1 MTINKSNK
9 ISSVILMLVL
19 CLVSFLG
26 CSKEKVEK
34 ASLDNRKGKETI
46 VLLDPG
52 FGTTRFLNS
61 VASYILENG
70 YEYKTEISNGSVAMT
85 FQALRK
91 GDIDVHMDIAKEAY
105 EPYKEAHESGDL
117 VELGTSYRSEMG
129 LYVPTYIIKGD
140 PERGIEPIA
149 PDLKSIYDLPK
160 YWKIFK
166 DIEDPNKGLIYSGV
180 AGWHADDIIRAK
192 MDSYNLKEKFNLLT
206 PGSETAVI
214 GSIAEAY
221 EKGKAWVGFYYTP
234 TWVCTKYDMTLLEDA
249 PYKPELYTE
258 EAKYTCEFPNTD
270 VIIAAYK
277 DFPKQAPD
285 AAEFF
290 SKFNGTSKIVGE
302 AMVYMQD
309 QKADEKEAAINFLKN
324 HEDMWTQWVPQDV
337 AEKVKAALN

>member
-1 MTINKSNK
+1 MNMKRYKN
-9 ISSVILMLVL
+9 ILIAILAL
-19 CLVSFLG
+19 ALSLAGFTG
-26 CSKEKVEK
+26 CSKKSTESESSNNK
-34 ASLDNRKGKETI
+34 AKETI

-61 VASYILENG
+61 VASFILENG
-70 YEYKTEISNGSVAMT
+70 YGYKTEISNGSVAMT

-105 EPYKEAHESGDL
+105 EPYKEALESGDL

-129 LYVPTYIIKGD
+129 LYVPTYLIKGD
-140 PERGIEPIA
+140 PERGIEPMA
-149 PDLKSIYDLPK
+149 PELKSIYDLPK
-160 YWKIFK
+160 YWEVFK
-166 DIEDPNKGLIYSGV
+166 DIEDPSKGLVYSGV
-180 AGWHADDIIRAK
+180 AGWHADDIISAK
-192 MDSYNLKEKFNLLT
+192 MDSYNLKETFNILT

-214 GSIAEAY
+214 ASIAEAY

-258 EAKYTCEFPNTD
+258 EAGYTCEFPNTD
-270 VIIAAYK
+270 VVIAAYK

-290 SKFNGTSKIVGE
+290 SKLNGSSEVVGE
-302 AMVYMQD
+302 AMVYIED
-309 QKADEKEAAINFLKN
+309 NEASEEEAAINFLKK

-337 AEKVKAALN
+337 AAKVKEALK